1 MCGLFLQRHVAARAA
16 PSVVAPTEGLQRG
29 DGGQLRVDSSGDR
42 GGVRVGEGGEEQRE
56 GVDESVARIE
66 GFQRGGEAV
75 GAEELRERGE
85 RASRAAVA
93 PAASPRAAPAV
104 SHPSAAAGDAA
115 PATQAPPV
123 H

>member
-1 MCGLFLQRHVAARAA
+1 M
-16 PSVVAPTEGLQRG
+16 
-29 DGGQLRVDSSGDR
+29 DSSGDR